1 MAAGRNRDG
10 GGANGSGDDVE
21 RFLDQLGLPADL
33 APKLRS
39 FGFGD
44 DRRMGYMGRLSDE
57 SLALLLEALKE
68 EGVGIVPAIML
79 REGLKRRAGT
89 L

>member
-1 MAAGRNRDG
+1 MAGQDG
-10 GGANGSGDDVE
+10 GGGSGDDVE

-57 SLALLLEALKE
+57 SLGLLLEHLTKQ
-68 EGVGIVPAIML
+68 GVDLVTAIVV